1 MTKHMLKVLFSS
13 LLLFT
18 VLFTFGCSDSAK
30 GGGKNASGR
39 TYGISSEYDME
50 SVEMEMP
57 AMAMAAP
64 QAVRKTSA
72 MPVPSPSIE
81 PMANGMIMDETGA
94 VVEEETERKLVKTG
108 SLSFE
113 VDNLETTDTL
123 VAEWAEKYG
132 GYVFSSGSNPT
143 NAWYTVKIPST
154 NFDDAMNAVGNIG
167 AVKSRSVSTEDV
179 SDSYYDLKTRLETR
193 KIMRDR
199 LSEYLQR
206 AENIDNLLKIESEL
220 NSVIS
225 DIEYM
230 EGSMKRLNGRI
241 DYSTI
246 NINASLPFRTD
257 NDGSFQ
263 WPDFDDS
270 TRQFFSSV
278 VDFFS
283 EFIGILL
290 YLIICGIPTIAVII
304 LLYWLLF
311 GKLGILI
318 RIFKKVSR
326 PRTPKALKPAK
337 EPKEEK

>member
-1 MTKHMLKVLFSS
+1 MSKRMIKGILAR
-13 LLLFT
+13 LLLVAVF
-18 VLFTFGCSDSAK
+18 FTFGCKEDSE
-30 GGGKNASGR
+30 GVKNASGR
-39 TYGISSEYDME
+39 TYGVSADYAVME
-50 SVEMEMP
+50 EAEMEMP
-57 AMAMAAP
+57 MMAMAAP
-64 QAVRKTSA
+64 QAARKTAA
-72 MPVPSPSIE
+72 MPAPSPS
-81 PMANGMIMDETGA
+81 MDNGMMMDESGA
-94 VVEEETERKLVKTG
+94 VAEEEPERKLVKTG

-113 VDNLETTDTL
+113 VENLDTTDTL

-167 AVKSRSVSTEDV
+167 AVKSRAVSTEDV

-199 LSEYLQR
+199 LSEYLER

-270 TRQFFSSV
+270 TRQFFSDV
-278 VDFFS
+278 VDFFGGLIS
-283 EFIGILL
+283 IVL
-290 YLIICGIPTIAVII
+290 YMIICGVPTVAIVV

-326 PRTPKALKPAK
+326 PRAPKAPKPAQ

>member
-1 MTKHMLKVLFSS
+1 MTK
-13 LLLFT
+13 
-18 VLFTFGCSDSAK
+18 C
-30 GGGKNASGR
+30 
-39 TYGISSEYDME
+39 ME
-50 SVEMEMP
+50 SVRNAAIACFAVLFILMAFSCREETKSSYSNDFAVEEAAYAYSADMEMP
-57 AMAMAAP
+57 MPAPTAVNTTMCVAQKSSGTSVQAQAAG
-64 QAVRKTSA
+64 
-72 MPVPSPSIE
+72 M
-81 PMANGMIMDETGA
+81 NGMETGA
-94 VVEEETERKLVKTG
+94 GAEETERKLVKTG

-113 VDNLETTDTL
+113 VENLDTTDTL

-132 GYVFSSGSNPT
+132 GYVFSSGSNPA

-167 AVKSRSVSTEDV
+167 TVKSRSVSTEDV

-199 LSEYLQR
+199 LSEYLER

-270 TRQFFSSV
+270 TRQFFSDV
-278 VDFFS
+278 VDFFGGLIS
-283 EFIGILL
+283 IVL
-290 YLIICGIPTIAVII
+290 YLIICGVPTVALIV

-326 PRTPKALKPAK
+326 PRAPKAPKPAK
-337 EPKEEK
+337 ETKEEK